1 MNEELIKIFNI
12 VCTEYQHILDK
23 FKILATFETLLI
35 AIVFNYIFN
44 NLEEFNISQKVI
56 FYIASL
62 AMLASFLILVLTV
75 TPQTKHIIGINRKKN
90 RKKSGNIFDIN
101 DISIYDNIEY
111 LEILKREQVISVK
124 TANFSQRDLSQAAS
138 IIRKAHSAIKIVE
151 ILEFHFWFFLTYL
164 GLMFLNCLTAL
175 STSVN

>member
-1 MNEELIKIFNI
+1 VNEELIKIFNI

-44 NLEEFNISQKVI
+44 NLEGFNNTQKVI

-75 TPQTKHIIGINRKKN
+75 PPQTKHIIRNTRKEN
-90 RKKSGNIFDIN
+90 RKKSGIFL
-101 DISIYDNIEY
+101 ISMI
-111 LEILKREQVISVK
+111 
-124 TANFSQRDLSQAAS
+124 
-138 IIRKAHSAIKIVE
+138 
-151 ILEFHFWFFLTYL
+151 
-164 GLMFLNCLTAL
+164 
-175 STSVN
+175 